1 MPVAARR
8 HPEPEIE
15 PAPVAAPVAAD
26 WEYYSPYV
34 DRFAGHLGE
43 DERQRLKLR
52 LKRHKR
58 FHISS
63 LFVVST
69 LLTLEL
75 VALVWLGSVT
85 LVAYRQSDKLSRD
98 IKETSRLI
106 ALTQDQIAAQSALP
120 RLNQWAGQLGY
131 RKYNPAFDMDNVTS
145 DSPMPAPTT
154 KPGRR

>member
-1 MPVAARR
+1 MPAVARR

-15 PAPVAAPVAAD
+15 SAPVAAD
-26 WEYYSPYV
+26 WEHYSSYV

-43 DERQRLKLR
+43 DERQKIKLR

-58 FHISS
+58 FHVSS

-98 IKETSRLI
+98 IKETSLQI
-106 ALTQDQIAAQSALP
+106 ALTQDRIAAQSALP
-120 RLNQWAGQLGY
+120 RLNQWAGELGY

-145 DSPMPAPTT
+145 DAPMPTATT